1 MNNQQRI
8 SDLFDDVI
16 LGLLRNGREV
26 IDEDGVTQRVPLTAA
41 DLNIIRQ
48 RLRDCGMT
56 AIATDDNPI
65 GNIVRELKARGANFS
80 PEIPEVSQNDDI
92 ATRVG

>member
-1 MNNQQRI
+1 MNNQQQI
-8 SDLFDDVI
+8 SDLFDEV
-16 LGLLRNGREV
+16 LFGLLRNGREI
-26 IDEDGVTQRVPLTAA
+26 IDDDGATQRVPLTAA

-65 GNIVRELKARGANFS
+65 GNIVKEMKARGVKYS
-80 PEIPEVSQNDDI
+80 LDVPEVSKDDDI
-92 ATRVG
+92 TSRVG